1 MNPEEP
7 KNNVSSLEE
16 AKKQKQLLGRITRSK
31 WFIPSVYLTIA
42 ALLLGVA
49 WLIQETDSKQTIQ
62 PNKDTVLPVED
73 STAEEMVSPIAKDS
87 QAIRTVD
94 FYSESAT
101 AKQKETALVKY
112 ANTYWPHLGIDFARK
127 DKKSFQVVAVMDGK
141 VIRVEDNP
149 ILGQFVEIQHD
160 NGLVTVY
167 QSLEDV
173 KVQQGQNVTK
183 GDVIA
188 KAGKNQFEKEQGN
201 HLHFEIRKDGKPVNP
216 NQYIHVE

>member
-1 MNPEEP
+1 
-7 KNNVSSLEE
+7 
-16 AKKQKQLLGRITRSK
+16 
-31 WFIPSVYLTIA
+31 
-42 ALLLGVA
+42 
-49 WLIQETDSKQTIQ
+49 
-62 PNKDTVLPVED
+62 
-73 STAEEMVSPIAKDS
+73 
-87 QAIRTVD
+87 
-94 FYSESAT
+94 
-101 AKQKETALVKY
+101 
-112 ANTYWPHLGIDFARK
+112 
-127 DKKSFQVVAVMDGK
+127 MDGK